1 MKNNQKNQVNNYEK
15 PFANQQ
21 ELRNAIVDKFA
32 KHGNKVRYQV
42 KVTIK

>member
-1 MKNNQKNQVNNYEK
+1 MSKNFKAQANNYEK

-42 KVTIK
+42 KVTVK